1 MTVPVVFLHHAGGG
15 AADWSDLCGLLGPWA
30 DPLALDLPGH
40 GARVLE
46 DPLTTVEAMASFV
59 LASIRERWSSPA
71 ILVGHSMG
79 GAVAL
84 QAALDHREVV
94 GGLVLLST
102 AARLRVATTLLDLVR
117 EHFSEL
123 PQQMVALGF
132 APSADSAVAARWM
145 SGPWPA
151 STAAAVADF
160 AACDRFDVRVRLGEV
175 VVPAVVMV
183 GEQDMMTPV
192 KRARELAEGI
202 AGARL
207 RTFPD
212 AGHLLIWENP
222 NEIADEIRTIA
233 DEASRR
239 AVR

>member
-1 MTVPVVFLHHAGGG
+1 
-15 AADWSDLCGLLGPWA
+15 
-30 DPLALDLPGH
+30 
-40 GARVLE
+40 
-46 DPLTTVEAMASFV
+46 MASSV
-59 LASIRERWSSPA
+59 AASIRERWSSPA

-84 QAALDHREVV
+84 QLALDHRETV
-94 GGLVLLST
+94 GGLVLVST

-123 PQQMVALGF
+123 PQQMVALGL

-151 STAAAVADF
+151 SAAAAVADF
-160 AACDRFDVRVRLGEV
+160 AACDRFDVRLRLGEV
-175 VVPAVVMV
+175 KVPAVVMV

-192 KRARELAEGI
+192 KRARELADGL

-207 RTFPD
+207 RTFPN
-212 AGHLLIWENP
+212 AGHLLIWERP
-222 NEIADEIRTIA
+222 QELADEIRTIA